1 MVQQKHMTELLF
13 IRHGESIANLDPTRI
28 NGRSNHTPL
37 TARGE
42 HQARLLGAHLR
53 ATAYLPDAIFSSGAL
68 RADTTARITA
78 RTAGYDSPIS
88 IDERLQ
94 EVSQG
99 PYEGQLREGM
109 YSPESVLA
117 HNLDSVHG
125 SLPGAESLFDAR
137 TRMLDFASEAYQQ
150 YPDGRLLIFSHGLAI
165 RSLAGIIRGHTKR
178 QIFDTATP
186 NVSTTNITMT
196 PAGPIVQYVGK
207 TVISE

>member
-1 MVQQKHMTELLF
+1 MTELLF
-13 IRHGESIANLDPTRI
+13 IRHGESIANLNPTRI

-42 HQARLLGAHLR
+42 HQARLLGARLR
-53 ATAYLPDAIFSSGAL
+53 ATTYLPDAIFSSGAL
-68 RADTTARITA
+68 RANTTTQITS
-78 RTAGYDSPIS
+78 RTAGYSSPIVV
-88 IDERLQ
+88 DGRLQ

-99 PYEGQLREGM
+99 PYEGQLRDGV
-109 YSPESVLA
+109 YNPEAILA
-117 HNLDSVHG
+117 HDLDSVHG
-125 SLPGAESLFDAR
+125 KLPGAESLFDAY
-137 TRMLDFASEAYQQ
+137 TRMFDFANEAYQQ

-165 RSLAGIIRGHTKR
+165 RSLAGIIRDHTKR

-196 PAGPIVQYVGK
+196 PTGPIVQYVGK